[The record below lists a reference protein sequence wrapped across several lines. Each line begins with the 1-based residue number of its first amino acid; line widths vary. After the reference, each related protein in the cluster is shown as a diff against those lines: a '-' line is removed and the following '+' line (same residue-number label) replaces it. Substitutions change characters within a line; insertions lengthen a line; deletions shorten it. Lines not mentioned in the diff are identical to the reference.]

1 MKTTKFKLALVS
13 FASVAFLS
21 ACGNVSSTNTS
32 ATGTEL
38 GDTIKIGYNLELS
51 GAVSSYGQTEKNGA
65 DLAVKEINAAGGV
78 DGKKIEVIVKD
89 NKSETAEAA
98 TIATSLAS
106 EGANIIIGPATSA
119 ASGASIANVTSAGVP
134 MISPSGTQ
142 TDLVVNSEGKVQDF
156 FFRATFTD
164 GYQGEI
170 MAEYAT
176 KTLNAKKVVLYYDN
190 SSDYGKGIAESFQNA
205 YKGEIVSTITFAS
218 GDKDFQ
224 AALTKLKGLDFDAL
238 IMPGYYNETGTIVKQ
253 ARGLGI
259 DAPILGSDGFDSPLF
274 AELATASAANKVYYL
289 SAFVP
294 SASDRAKAFH
304 EAYTK
309 TYGDEPSM
317 FSALAY
323 DAIYMAAEA
332 SKGTKNSV
340 EVKDKLVTL
349 KDFEGVTGDMSIDK
363 DHNVVKS
370 VYVVSLKDGKADT
383 VDTVSLTETTK

>member
-1 MKTTKFKLALVS
+1 MKTNTFKVALVS
-13 FASVAFLS
+13 FASAMLLA
-21 ACGNVSSTNTS
+21 ACGNVSSTNPS
-32 ATGTEL
+32 ATGTEV
-38 GDTIKIGYNLELS
+38 GETIKIGYNLELS

-78 DGKKIEVIVKD
+78 DGKKIEVIAKD

-106 EGANIIIGPATSA
+106 EGANIIIGPATSG
-119 ASGASIANVTSAGVP
+119 ASGASIASATSTGVP

-170 MAEYAT
+170 MADYAT
-176 KTLNAKKVVLYYDN
+176 KNLSAKKVVLYYDN
-190 SSDYGKGIAESFQNA
+190 SSDYGKGVAESFQKA

-224 AALTKLKGLDFDAL
+224 AALTKLKGLDFDAI

-259 DAPILGSDGFDSPLF
+259 DKPILGSDGFDSPLF

-289 SAFVP
+289 SAFVL
-294 SASDRAKAFH
+294 SASERAKAFH

-309 TYGDEPSM
+309 EYGEAPSM

-323 DAIYMAAEA
+323 DSVYMAAEA
-332 SKGTKNSV
+332 AKGSKNST
-340 EVKDKLVTL
+340 EVKDNLAAL
-349 KDFEGVTGDMSIDK
+349 KDFDGVTGKMSIDK

-383 VDTVSLTETTK
+383 VDTVSLTETAK